1 MPQTQV
7 TIELPGPLLLAAV
20 NDGEAGG
27 GPALDPHLDEL
38 ARQVNYHVGLQREQ
52 ISLTRQAL
60 EAAVARFHALQDEF
74 FAQAEAQLVALAVD
88 IARKVLAQEVD
99 AERYRVDPIVS
110 EALASVGRCGQI
122 VVSLNSADLARC
134 ELAARGDDSPAAKVR
149 FVADD
154 AVPPAGCRLETGE
167 GTVVSSVDGRIDE
180 ISKALTN
187 PE

>member
-1 MPQTQV
+1 MSQTHV

-20 NDGEAGG
+20 SDAAGT

-38 ARQVNYHVGLQREQ
+38 ARQVEHHVAAEAEQ
-52 ISLTRQAL
+52 IARARQAL
-60 EAAVARFHALQDEF
+60 EAAADQFHAFQAEF

-99 AERYRVDPIVS
+99 AEKYRIDPIVS

-122 VVSLNSADLARC
+122 VVHLNSADLGRC
-134 ELAARGDDSPAAKVR
+134 DLAAQGADDPAAKVR

-154 AVPPAGCRLETGE
+154 TVAPAACRLETGE
-167 GTVVSSVDGRIDE
+167 GTVVSSIDGRIDE